1 MFIRQLEWNEMEL
14 TNNANNYT
22 HSMIETNANVNK
34 KCEING
40 FRRRK
45 LSTSSE
51 RTKWTNKRPKYNANT
66 LVPMINENSQNEN
79 GMANTS
85 ATNNSKY
92 LACLCNDNKNLN
104 EQTIKR
110 YLMFDNVF
118 ALPALCVRITIRQPL
133 QLFFHCLPQFQ
144 QCQGYCGSVWKIFR
158 PLK

>member
-1 MFIRQLEWNEMEL
+1 MQMWIKSAKLTGFSAESWAHQANEP
-14 TNNANNYT
+14 
-22 HSMIETNANVNK
+22 H
-34 KCEING
+34 
-40 FRRRK
+40 
-45 LSTSSE
+45 E
-51 RTKWTNKRPKYNANT
+51 RISANT

-118 ALPALCVRITIRQPL
+118 ALPALCVRVTIRQPL
-133 QLFFHCLPQFQ
+133 QLFYHCLPQFQ
-144 QCQGYCGSVWKIFR
+144 QCQGYCGSLWKIFR